1 MVEHSGNCRL
11 LFVICDYLIYQQI
24 INCNLRSFTIIYEKI
39 KFFYY
44 VIINTK
50 FNMKCIH
57 LKQKM
62 NRTFYCKK
70 SKKLIH
76 ISKCNGCKHKEYKQY
91 RPLQPKKEYKMKNK
105 SSKLAK
111 LEKNR
116 FSVFTDNLDK
126 CYLCPNKKDHLHE
139 IFAGR
144 NRQNSMKYGFV
155 LPLCEKCHSKYQN
168 DVLFNHK
175 WYVICQN
182 YFEKNIGAR
191 EEFIKIFRK
200 SWL

>member
-1 MVEHSGNCRL
+1 MKKKFNKTIFCKIKIKQITPSDCR
-11 LFVICDYLIYQQI
+11 
-24 INCNLRSFTIIYEKI
+24 NCNQYKPHNCNSNYNKMQNYSTLRSK
-39 KFFYY
+39 
-44 VIINTK
+44 
-50 FNMKCIH
+50 
-57 LKQKM
+57 KM
-62 NRTFYCKK
+62 
-70 SKKLIH
+70 
-76 ISKCNGCKHKEYKQY
+76 
-91 RPLQPKKEYKMKNK
+91 YKMKKK
-105 SSKLAK
+105 SAKLAK

-168 DVLFNHK
+168 DALFNRK
-175 WYVICQN
+175 WYVICRN
-182 YFEKNIGAR
+182 YFEKNIGTR
-191 EEFIKIFRK
+191 EEFIKTFRK

>member
-1 MVEHSGNCRL
+1 MA
-11 LFVICDYLIYQQI
+11 
-24 INCNLRSFTIIYEKI
+24 IYEKRTSNCCPKI
-39 KFFYY
+39 LDISL
-44 VIINTK
+44 III
-50 FNMKCIH
+50 MKCIH

-70 SKKLIH
+70 SKELIH
-76 ISKCNGCKHKEYKQY
+76 ISKCNGCKHKEYKQHK
-91 RPLQPKKEYKMKNK
+91 PLQPKKEYKMKTK

-139 IFAGR
+139 VFAGR

-155 LPLCEKCHSKYQN
+155 LPLCEKCHRKYQN
-168 DVLFNHK
+168 DVLFNNK
-175 WYVICQN
+175 WYIICQK
-182 YFEKNIGAR
+182 YFESNIGTR
-191 EEFIKIFRK
+191 DEFIKVFRK
-200 SWL
+200 NWL

>member
-1 MVEHSGNCRL
+1 MGC
-11 LFVICDYLIYQQI
+11 IY
-24 INCNLRSFTIIYEKI
+24 
-39 KFFYY
+39 
-44 VIINTK
+44 
-50 FNMKCIH
+50 
-57 LKQKM
+57 LKQKI
-62 NRTFYCKK
+62 NRTFYCKA
-70 SKKLIH
+70 KKTTIE
-76 ISKCNGCKHKEYKQY
+76 IKECNGCSLKIYKTQNY
-91 RPLQPKKEYKMKNK
+91 STLRPKKIYKMKKK
-105 SSKLAK
+105 SAKLAK

-168 DVLFNHK
+168 DALFNHR
-175 WYVICQN
+175 WYIICQK
-182 YFEKNIGAR
+182 YFESNIGTR
-191 EEFIKIFRK
+191 DEFIKVFRK